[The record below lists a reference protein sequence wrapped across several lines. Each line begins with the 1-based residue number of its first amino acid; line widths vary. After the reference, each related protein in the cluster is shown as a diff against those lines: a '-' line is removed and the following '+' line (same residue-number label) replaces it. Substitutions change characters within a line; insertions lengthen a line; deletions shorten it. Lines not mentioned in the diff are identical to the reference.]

1 MKYLDEYRD
10 PAATIRCAEA
20 IRRVVTRPWHVMEIC
35 GGQTHAIV
43 RFGLDELLP
52 DTITLIHGPGCP
64 VCVTPL
70 EMIDKAIAIAQ
81 REEVIFCSYGD
92 MLRVPG
98 STTDL
103 LTVKSRGGDVRI
115 VYSPIDAVQLAREH
129 PDRQVVF
136 FAIGFETTAPANVMA
151 VVQAERWKLENFSVL
166 VSHVLVPP
174 AMRAILESPRNT
186 VQGFLAAGHVCAVMG
201 AAQYDAIARQYQTP
215 IVITGFE
222 PLDILQGIYHCVRQ
236 LEEGRAELE
245 NQYARVVR
253 PAGNP
258 AAVAQVERVFRTVDR
273 KWRGIGEIPDSGWA
287 LREEYARYDADIR
300 FQVQAIAADEAS
312 ACIAGEVL
320 QGHKKPYDCPV
331 FGIRCTPDQPL
342 GAPMVSAE
350 GACAAYYRY
359 RRRKT
364 NTAG

>member
-1 MKYLDEYRD
+1 
-10 PAATIRCAEA
+10 
-20 IRRVVTRPWHVMEIC
+20 
-35 GGQTHAIV
+35 
-43 RFGLDELLP
+43 
-52 DTITLIHGPGCP
+52 
-64 VCVTPL
+64 
-70 EMIDKAIAIAQ
+70 
-81 REEVIFCSYGD
+81 
-92 MLRVPG
+92 
-98 STTDL
+98 
-103 LTVKSRGGDVRI
+103 
-115 VYSPIDAVQLAREH
+115 
-129 PDRQVVF
+129 
-136 FAIGFETTAPANVMA
+136 
-151 VVQAERWKLENFSVL
+151 
-166 VSHVLVPP
+166 
-174 AMRAILESPRNT
+174 
-186 VQGFLAAGHVCAVMG
+186 MG
-201 AAQYDAIARQYQTP
+201 AAQYDALAREYRTP

-258 AAVAQVERVFRTVDR
+258 AAVAQIERVFRTVDR